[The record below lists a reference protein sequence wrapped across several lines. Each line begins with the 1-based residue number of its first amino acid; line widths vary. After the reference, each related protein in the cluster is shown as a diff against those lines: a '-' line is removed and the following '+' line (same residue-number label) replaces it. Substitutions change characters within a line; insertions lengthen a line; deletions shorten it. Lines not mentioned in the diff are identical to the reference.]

1 MFATDLFISF
11 LTSSLTSCIWM
22 SIRERVKFLLWLL
35 ILFSIFD
42 IWFFFQEVFQTQLSS
57 AFYEYSMILCS
68 LLDARRELTESHEI
82 TLVCL
87 SVCPSA
93 RPSVRSSLSCSKTG
107 SLVFLDIIHD
117 DSWPWYQAA
126 QISAKWAKI
135 GSKTS
140 FFAIFSILIH

>member
-22 SIRERVKFLLWLL
+22 SIRERVKFLLRLL

-68 LLDARRELTESHEI
+68 LLDARRELTESYEI

-93 RPSVRSSLSCSKTG
+93 RPSVRPSLSCSKTG

-117 DSWPWYQAA
+117 DS
-126 QISAKWAKI
+126 
-135 GSKTS
+135 
-140 FFAIFSILIH
+140 

>member
-1 MFATDLFISF
+1 
-11 LTSSLTSCIWM
+11 
-22 SIRERVKFLLWLL
+22 
-35 ILFSIFD
+35 
-42 IWFFFQEVFQTQLSS
+42 
-57 AFYEYSMILCS
+57 MILCS

-117 DSWPWYQAA
+117 DSWPWYQVA

-140 FFAIFSILIH
+140 FFAIFSILIHLLSLNLHTMIVFKFFFLKKILGPNLGKDAKIGRETTIIFIIFWDFMVFYQIFHSL